1 MNRTSLPLHA
11 VALLMSCTVAFAAAP
26 TPRTDK
32 FIFADA
38 GSGWRFMLGPGKS
51 PHAMLWLYRGHPKVG
66 MTSPAI
72 SIVCQR
78 ATGQQAIL
86 IAAPDQPSA
95 LPGKVSA
102 TIAVGSVSHS
112 IGLVVGHRAG
122 VMTLT
127 SSGTAPGAIARAM
140 GALPVGQ
147 QDALRVSVPGLR
159 TISMPVADIR
169 EDVTMA
175 SKICGAWT
183 RSAGRRTAPAIS
195 KP

>member
-1 MNRTSLPLHA
+1 MNHTRLSLHA
-11 VALLMSCTVAFAAAP
+11 AALLMSCTSAFAGAP
-26 TPRTDK
+26 TPKTNK

-51 PHAMLWLYRGHPKVG
+51 PHAMLWLYRGHPKAR

-86 IAAPDQPSA
+86 IATPDQPA
-95 LPGKVSA
+95 IPPGRVSA
-102 TIAVGSVSHS
+102 MISVGRVSHS

-169 EDVTMA
+169 EDATMA
-175 SKICGAWT
+175 SEICGAWT
-183 RSAGRRTAPAIS
+183 SDASRRSGPLIS